1 MNENITTLQKYEKD
15 YLNAKNTRN
24 RKNMKNTKY
33 VGRGGKLGKPQ
44 LHWLFLLLRLHPLK
58 TVQFQTLTPSLNYSG
73 LTYLDMMVLMMTK
86 NQDVLSPDIFLKLL
100 LSTGNQHYS
109 GRCSAC
115 YTDIVQRRNIPWY
128 VNLVILYTQLN
139 RMWGVEVKNR

>member
-1 MNENITTLQKYEKD
+1 
-15 YLNAKNTRN
+15 
-24 RKNMKNTKY
+24 
-33 VGRGGKLGKPQ
+33 
-44 LHWLFLLLRLHPLK
+44 
-58 TVQFQTLTPSLNYSG
+58 
-73 LTYLDMMVLMMTK
+73 MVLMMTK

-100 LSTGNQHYS
+100 LSTGNQNFS

-115 YTDIVQRRNIPWY
+115 YKGIVRHHNIPLY